1 MKPGDEKIRV
11 LRIINRFNVGGP
23 TLNVAYLSKYLS
35 PRFETRLV
43 GGVKDVSEASSEY
56 VLRDLGIEPVLIP
69 AMKRPISLVDDYR
82 AYRHL
87 RRIMKEF
94 DPHIVH
100 THASKAGTLG
110 RLAAAHHG
118 VPIVVH
124 TFHGHVFHSY
134 FGKAATTFYKTIERL
149 LARRSDRIIAIS
161 EQQKHEIGTEHRIC
175 PPAHIEIVPLG
186 FDLRRFTDTQEEKR
200 NAFRTAYGLGETEVA
215 IGIVGRLAPVK
226 NHRMFLEAIATLPPA
241 TREKARFF
249 IIGDGE
255 LRETLMHTAE
265 ALGIPHTWMSPPQAA
280 KPLCFTSWIT
290 RVDEVMAGLDIVCL
304 TSLNEGTPVSLIE
317 AQSAG
322 KPVVSTRV
330 GGIGDIVLEGESA
343 LLCAVN
349 DVQQFATHLATLIGD
364 APLRHAMGV
373 KGRGHVSEKYSYRR
387 LVNDME
393 RLYDSLLREK
403 RIIE

>member
-1 MKPGDEKIRV
+1 MNPRDEKIRV
-11 LRIINRFNVGGP
+11 LRIVNRFNVGGP
-23 TLNVAYLSKYLS
+23 TLNVAYLTKYLS

-43 GGVKDVSEASSEY
+43 GGVKDASEASSEY
-56 VLRDLGIEPVLIP
+56 VLRDMGIEPGVIP
-69 AMKRPISLVDDYR
+69 TMKRPISLADDYR

-87 RRIMKEF
+87 LRIMKEF

-134 FGKAATTFYKTIERL
+134 FGKVATAFYKTIERL
-149 LARRSDRIIAIS
+149 LARKSDRIIAIS

-175 PPAHIEIVPLG
+175 EPDRIEIVPLG
-186 FDLRRFTDTQEEKR
+186 FDLARFREAQEAKR
-200 NAFRTAYGLGETEVA
+200 KVFRTTYQLAESDVA

-226 NHRMFLEAIATLPPA
+226 NHRMFLEAIAALPPA

-255 LRETLMHTAE
+255 LREPLMHLSGQ
-265 ALGIPHTWMSPPQAA
+265 LGIPHTWMAPPQAA

-290 RVDEVMAGLDIVCL
+290 KVDEVMAGLDIVCL

-322 KPVVSTRV
+322 KPVITTRV
-330 GGIGDIVLEGESA
+330 GGIGDIVSEGESA
-343 LLCAVN
+343 LLCGVM
-349 DVQQFATHLATLIGD
+349 DVQRFAAHLATLIAD
-364 APLRHAMGV
+364 TELRQTMGA
-373 KGRGHVSEKYSYRR
+373 KGRTFVSEKYSYHR
-387 LVNDME
+387 LVKDME
-393 RLYDSLLREK
+393 MLYDNLLREK
-403 RIIE
+403 RIVE